1 MILLQKAPLCIF
13 LSASALRSHS
23 YRTALKSV
31 FAIFILRQSTKT
43 NCRSLQTQGIFDS
56 LRGVSMIRLLA
67 LLIFAATAGHCL
79 ARIGDTLDES
89 ITRYGKPINA
99 AGDTAMFEKPPYYVT
114 VHLSDGKTDAIT
126 YVKSKKGANGESD
139 MSPDEIDRLLGL
151 NSDQQWK
158 QTGGKQGAK
167 QWGLQDGS
175 LSAVYTKDK
184 FLVITT
190 ADYEQRL
197 AKEAAEKK
205 AEEQRKAEQEKKAE
219 QAKSEN
225 KKSGKSGHLRKKTK
239 KRHASSD

>member
-1 MILLQKAPLCIF
+1 VDDSAPEGAF
-13 LSASALRSHS
+13 VHFSSASALRFHWC
-23 YRTALKSV
+23 RTALKSM
-31 FAIFILRQSTKT
+31 FAVFILRQSTKSD
-43 NCRSLQTQGIFDS
+43 CRFLQTQGIFDS
-56 LRGVSMIRLLA
+56 LCGVSMIRLFA
-67 LLIFAATAGHCL
+67 LLIFVATAAHCL

-89 ITRYGKPINA
+89 ITRYGKPITA

-126 YVKSKKGANGESD
+126 YVKSKKGANGESE

-158 QTGGKQGAK
+158 QTGAAK

-175 LSAVYTKDK
+175 LLAVYTKDK

-190 ADYEQRL
+190 ADYKQRL

-219 QAKSEN
+219 QAKSEK
-225 KKSGKSGHLRKKTK
+225 KKSGKSGHQRKRTK

>member
-1 MILLQKAPLCIF
+1 
-13 LSASALRSHS
+13 
-23 YRTALKSV
+23 
-31 FAIFILRQSTKT
+31 
-43 NCRSLQTQGIFDS
+43 
-56 LRGVSMIRLLA
+56 MIRLFA
-67 LLIFAATAGHCL
+67 LLVLVGTSGNCL
-79 ARIGDTLDES
+79 GRIGDTLDES

-126 YVKSKKGANGESD
+126 YVKTKKGASNESE
-139 MSPDEIDRLLGL
+139 MSSDEIDRLLGL

-158 QTGGKQGAK
+158 QTGAKEGSK
-167 QWGLQDGS
+167 QWELQDGS

-190 ADYEQRL
+190 AGYEQGL

-219 QAKSEN
+219 EAKSEK
-225 KKSGKSGHLRKKTK
+225 KKSAKSGHLRKKTK
-239 KRHASSD
+239 KRHIDSE

>member
-1 MILLQKAPLCIF
+1 
-13 LSASALRSHS
+13 
-23 YRTALKSV
+23 
-31 FAIFILRQSTKT
+31 
-43 NCRSLQTQGIFDS
+43 
-56 LRGVSMIRLLA
+56 MIRLFA
-67 LLIFAATAGHCL
+67 LLIFVATAAHCL

-89 ITRYGKPINA
+89 ITRYGKPITA

-126 YVKSKKGANGESD
+126 YVKSKKGANGESE

-158 QTGGKQGAK
+158 QTGAAK

-190 ADYEQRL
+190 ADYKQRL
-197 AKEAAEKK
+197 EAAEKK

-219 QAKSEN
+219 QAKSEK
-225 KKSGKSGHLRKKTK
+225 KKSGKSGHQRKRTK